1 MNIKQIEYFIDLSES
16 LSFTQTAQHFYISQ
30 TAITKQIHNL
40 EDELGIPL
48 FIRDK
53 KKVEMTTEGALFLS
67 HAQSI
72 MKEINTAKQVVDA
85 YKRGESGIVRIGF
98 IKNSDE
104 KLTVGLLETIK
115 KTYPS
120 IVLEYR
126 AYRRIELIQMFN
138 ERELDLVIMMEN
150 NALKGSSLLLKTYPL
165 VKYYHKDTSLES
177 LPLLHDTSIEYENID
192 TEIEQLLLK
201 ACMKEGYVILQKF
214 MDQSPYCKYLSSSPT
229 DKTSSLYLYYHED
242 AHQIIYNIL
251 DTVKEDVILD
261 SKDNIKE

>member
-1 MNIKQIEYFIDLSES
+1 MNIKQIEYFIDLSTS
-16 LSFTQTAQHFYISQ
+16 LSFTKTAQHFYISQ

-53 KKVEMTTEGALFLS
+53 KKVEITPEGSLFLT
-67 HAQSI
+67 HAKSI
-72 MKEINTAKQVVDA
+72 MKEINNAKQVVEA

-98 IKNSDE
+98 LKNMDDQLIVS
-104 KLTVGLLETIK
+104 LLESIK
-115 KTYPS
+115 KAYPS

-126 AYRRIELIQMFN
+126 AYRRIELIQLFN
-138 ERELDLVIMMEN
+138 ERELDLIIMMEN
-150 NALKGSSLLLKTYPL
+150 NTLKSPSLLLKTYPL

-177 LPLLHDTSIEYENID
+177 LPLLYDTSIEYENMD
-192 TEIEQLLLK
+192 TEIEQTLLK
-201 ACMKEGYVILQKF
+201 ACMKEGYVILQSF

-242 AHQIIYNIL
+242 AHQIINNIL
-251 DTVKEDVILD
+251 NVLKKHAI
-261 SKDNIKE
+261 

>member
-1 MNIKQIEYFIDLSES
+1 MNIKQIEYFIDLSTS
-16 LSFTQTAQHFYISQ
+16 LSFTKTARHFYISQ

-40 EDELGIPL
+40 ENELGIPL

-53 KKVEMTTEGALFLS
+53 KKVEITPEGILFLTR
-67 HAQSI
+67 AKSI
-72 MKEINTAKQVVDA
+72 MKEINTAKQVVEA

-98 IKNSDE
+98 LKNSDE
-104 KLTVGLLETIK
+104 QLIVDLLESIK
-115 KTYPS
+115 KAYPS

-138 ERELDLVIMMEN
+138 ERELDFIVMMEN
-150 NALKGSSLLLKTYPL
+150 NAFKVPSLLLKTYPL

-177 LPLLHDTSIEYENID
+177 LPLLYDTSIEYENMD

-229 DKTSSLYLYYHED
+229 NRTSSLYLYYHED
-242 AHQIIYNIL
+242 AHQIILNIL
-251 DTVKEDVILD
+251 NTVKKHAI
-261 SKDNIKE
+261 